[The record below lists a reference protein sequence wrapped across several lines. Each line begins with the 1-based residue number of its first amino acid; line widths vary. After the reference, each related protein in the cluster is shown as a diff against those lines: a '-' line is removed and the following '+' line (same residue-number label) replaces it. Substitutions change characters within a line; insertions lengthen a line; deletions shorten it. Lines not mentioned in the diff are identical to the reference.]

1 MRVVMKGKDEVRKG
15 YAGFLKVTPDFKI
28 ELKSWIITDKL
39 FASEVIFSGTQKED
53 LPGLPARGKSF
64 SNRVCSFGE
73 FENGK
78 MKGRRDCW
86 DSASMVKQIV
96 VEPK

>member
-1 MRVVMKGKDEVRKG
+1 
-15 YAGFLKVTPDFKI
+15 
-28 ELKSWIITDKL
+28 L
-39 FASEVIFSGTQKED
+39 FALEAIFSGTRRGD
-53 LPGLPARGKSF
+53 LPCLPARGKSF

-78 MKGRRDCW
+78 MKARRDYW

-96 VEPK
+96 RESE